1 MVRGEAKE
9 RICKAAVRLF
19 NEEGYDA
26 VSLRQIAAEAG
37 TTIGNL
43 TYHYRR
49 KDDLLAAILSDLHA
63 GYVGLLNRSLEGT
76 ALLEHLVALFV
87 ASEENQGNYP
97 FYFGNLSQIM
107 ATSPS
112 LKEEND
118 LFAARICSYY
128 EWALRRLRDVG
139 IVRMRRSDS
148 ELEVLAYGL
157 VTMQSG
163 WTQQSSPYNNESL
176 SRISMARAL
185 STMLMAYIDDG
196 LLTEYATICSRLGV
210 ELKADD

>member
-76 ALLEHLVALFV
+76 ALLEHLVALFA
-87 ASEENQGNYP
+87 ASEENQNNYP

-107 ATSPS
+107 VTSPS

-118 LFAARICSYY
+118 LFAVRICSYY
-128 EWALRRLRDVG
+128 GWALRGLRDTG
-139 IVRMRRSDS
+139 ILRARHTDA
-148 ELEVLAYGL
+148 ELEVLAYGF
-157 VTMQSG
+157 VTMQSS

-176 SRISMARAL
+176 PRISMARAL
-185 STMLMAYIDDG
+185 STMLMAYIDDEF
-196 LLTEYATICSRLGV
+196 LTEYATVCRGLGI
-210 ELKADD
+210 EL